1 MTVLETLIDKQ
12 DNVEV
17 IRDQIAAILVAEV
30 ANQMALAT
38 AASKDPADWKLRI
51 FTERSNPWEQ
61 FLDPS
66 AAGFDDSPLV
76 NVWVDNMNYDRKASN
91 VMERQ
96 KTEAVYNIDCYGYG
110 RSKTDGGTGHIPGD
124 REAAFEVQRALRLV
138 RNILMAAENTYL
150 QLRGLVWTRWPQS
163 ITIFQ
168 PQLDSHAVQQVVG
181 ARLAFRVEFNEFS
194 PQVVPETLELLSVD
208 VIRAEDG
215 EIVLETDYSYPL
227 TP

>member
-1 MTVLETLIDKQ
+1 MTTLATLIDKQ

-38 AASKDPADWKLRI
+38 LAAKDPDDWKLRI

-61 FLDPS
+61 FLDPNNAS
-66 AAGFDDSPLV
+66 FDKSPLV
-76 NVWVDNMNYDRKASN
+76 NIWVDNMSYDPKASN

-110 RSKTDGGTGHIPGD
+110 RSKDVPAGGHTPGD
-124 REAAFEVQRALRLV
+124 KEAAFEVQRALRLV

-150 QLRGLVWTRWPQS
+150 QLRGLVWSRWPQA

-168 PQLDSHAVQQVVG
+168 PQLDSHTVQHVVG
-181 ARLAFRVEFNEFS
+181 ARLAFRVVFNEFS
-194 PQVVPETLELLSVD
+194 PQVVPETLELLSVE

-215 EIVLETDYSYPL
+215 EIVLEADYSYPL
-227 TP
+227 